1 MKRYEPLTESVCEQL
16 RQDVVGLIE
25 PLAEKYGIC
34 LDFVKDVCSGDATS
48 LAINARFSLPVRA
61 DSVATLKEEQD
72 FQVYAEGYGVRAAW
86 LGQEFKRG
94 QFSYKVAGLKV
105 RSPKK
110 CVVLQRSDGA
120 RCQEEGK
127 LVARYLG

>member
-1 MKRYEPLTESVCEQL
+1 MKRFEPMTESVCAQL
-16 RQDVVGLIE
+16 REEVAELIA

-34 LDFVKDVCSGDATS
+34 LDFVKEVCSEGADS
-48 LAINARFSLPVRA
+48 VAINARFSLPVRP

-72 FQVYAEGYGVRAAW
+72 FRGYAEGFGMRAGW
-86 LGQEFKRG
+86 LGKEFKRG
-94 QFSYKVAGLKV
+94 NFTYKVAGLV
-105 RSPKK
+105 LHAPKK

-120 RCQEEGK
+120 RSQEEGK